1 MNGEKPPERV
11 FSLEDIARDIYCTVP
26 PPQRLDGWYSANL
39 IFKMVGGEIRAID
52 EFKIYYKPETPPH

>member
-39 IFKMVGGEIRAID
+39 IFKMVGGEIKAID
-52 EFKIYYKPETPPH
+52 SFKIYYKPERPPH